1 MSDNA
6 NNDDSLKT
14 EEPTQRRLEEARE
27 KGQVAKSQ
35 EVGHWFMILA
45 FAVIIGLLAPQVASG
60 LSESMASLIA
70 RAHEYPVD
78 PGGLGRILGSLAL
91 EVFLVL
97 ALPLAVVVIAA
108 VLSGFL
114 QVGLIFTPE
123 PLKPKLNK
131 ISLISGVQRLFS
143 SRAIVEFVKG
153 IGKLAIV
160 AAVALLM
167 VWPQREMIPLLPSL
181 PMPDFLDL
189 LGVLAL
195 RVILG
200 VLAVMTVLAILDL
213 TYQRFQHNK
222 QLRMTKQEVRDEH
235 KQAEGDPMI
244 KARLRQLRAER
255 ARRRMLAAVPE
266 ADVVVTNPTHYAVA
280 LRYDPA
286 SMNAPKVTAKGV
298 DKVAQ
303 RIRAA
308 AEEHEVPLMEDP
320 PLARALFD
328 TVDLDSEVPPEHYK
342 AVAEII
348 GYVMRLKGRMPR
360 AAVPARARPGAGPGA
375 GSGTGSGTGPGPG
388 PAGRDSP

>member
-1 MSDNA
+1 MSDSA

-14 EEPTQRRLEEARE
+14 EEPTPRRLEEARE

-60 LSESMASLIA
+60 LSDSLEGLIA
-70 RAHEYPVD
+70 RAHLFPVD
-78 PGGLGRILGSLAL
+78 RGGLGDVLGSLVL

-97 ALPLAVVVIAA
+97 ALPLGVVVLAA
-108 VLSGFL
+108 VLAGFL
-114 QVGLIFTPE
+114 QVGLIFSLE
-123 PLKPKLNK
+123 PLKPKLSK
-131 ISLISGVQRLFS
+131 ISLVSGAKRLFS

-153 IGKLAIV
+153 IGKLTIV
-160 AAVALLM
+160 GAVAFLM
-167 VWPQREMIPLLPSL
+167 VWPQRDMIPLVPSM
-181 PMPDFLDL
+181 PMPDFLEL
-189 LGVLAL
+189 LGGLAL
-195 RVILG
+195 RVVLA

-213 TYQRFQHNK
+213 TYQRLQHNK

-244 KARLRQLRAER
+244 KARLRQIRAER

-280 LRYDPA
+280 LRYDAA

-308 AEEHEVPLMEDP
+308 AEAHEVPLMENP

-348 GYVMRLKGRMPR
+348 GYVMRLKGRMPK
-360 AAVPARARPGAGPGA
+360 AAATPGTGPRGAGPG
-375 GSGTGSGTGPGPG
+375 GG
-388 PAGRDSP
+388 DSP

>member
-1 MSDNA
+1 MSDTA

-14 EEPTQRRLEEARE
+14 EEPTPRRLEEARE

-45 FAVIIGLLAPQVASG
+45 LAMIIALLAPQAAARLTDALEG
-60 LSESMASLIA
+60 LIA
-70 RAHEYPVD
+70 RAHLFPLD
-78 PGGLGRILGSLAL
+78 QGGLGRLLGSLVL
-91 EVFLVL
+91 EVSLVL

-114 QVGLIFTPE
+114 QVGLIFTLE
-123 PLKPKLNK
+123 PLKPKLDK
-131 ISLISGVQRLFS
+131 ISLVAGVKRLFS
-143 SRAIVEFVKG
+143 SRAIFEFAKG

-160 AAVALLM
+160 GVVAFLM
-167 VWPQREMIPLLPSL
+167 IWPQREMIPLVPSM
-181 PMPDFLDL
+181 PMLDFLEL
-189 LGVLAL
+189 LSGLAL
-195 RVILG
+195 RVVLA

-213 TYQRFQHNK
+213 TFQRFQHNK

-244 KARLRQLRAER
+244 KARLRQIRAER

-286 SMNAPKVTAKGV
+286 AMNAPRVTAKGA
-298 DKVAQ
+298 DEVAK
-303 RIRAA
+303 RIREA
-308 AEEHEVPLMEDP
+308 AEAHEVPLMEDP

-342 AVAEII
+342 AVAEVI
-348 GYVMRLKGRMPR
+348 GYVMRLKGRM
-360 AAVPARARPGAGPGA
+360 AAGAGPA
-375 GSGTGSGTGPGPG
+375 RPAPG
-388 PAGRDSP
+388 GRDSP

>member
-1 MSDNA
+1 MSDTA
-6 NNDDSLKT
+6 DNDDSLKT
-14 EEPTQRRLEEARE
+14 EEPTPRRLEEARE

-35 EVGHWFMILA
+35 EVNHWFMILA
-45 FAVIIGLLAPQVASG
+45 FAAIIGLLAPQIAAG
-60 LSESMASLIA
+60 LSDSLQGLIA
-70 RAHEYPVD
+70 RAHQFPVD
-78 PGGLGRILGSLAL
+78 RGGVGRLLGSLVL
-91 EVFLVL
+91 EVFLAL
-97 ALPLAVVVIAA
+97 ALPLAVVVMAA
-108 VLSGFL
+108 VLAGFF
-114 QVGLIFTPE
+114 QVGLLFTVE

-131 ISLISGVQRLFS
+131 ISLVSGVQRLFS
-143 SRAIVEFVKG
+143 SRAIVEFLKG
-153 IGKLAIV
+153 VGKLAIV
-160 AAVALLM
+160 GAVSFLM
-167 VWPQREMIPLLPSL
+167 VWPQRDTIPLIPSM
-181 PMPDFLDL
+181 PMLDFLDL
-189 LGVLAL
+189 LAGLAL
-195 RVILG
+195 RVVLA

-213 TYQRFQHNK
+213 SYQRFQHNK

-244 KARLRQLRAER
+244 KARLRQIRAER

-280 LRYDPA
+280 LRYDAA

-308 AEEHEVPLMEDP
+308 AEEHRVPLMENP

-342 AVAEII
+342 AVAEVI
-348 GYVMRLKGRMPR
+348 GYVMRLKNRS
-360 AAVPARARPGAGPGA
+360 PAR
-375 GSGTGSGTGPGPG
+375 TG

>member
-1 MSDNA
+1 MSDTA

-14 EEPTQRRLEEARE
+14 EEPTQRRLDDARE
-27 KGQVAKSQ
+27 KGQVAKSH
-35 EVGHWFMILA
+35 EVSHWFMILS
-45 FAVIIGLLAPQVASG
+45 FAVIIGLLAPQIASG
-60 LSESMASLIA
+60 LSEPMERLIA
-70 RAHEYPVD
+70 RAHELPLD
-78 PGGLGRILGSLAL
+78 QGGLGELLGTLTL

-97 ALPLAVVVIAA
+97 ALPLGVVVIAA

-114 QVGLIFTPE
+114 QVGLIFTLE
-123 PLKPKLNK
+123 PLKPKLSK
-131 ISLISGVQRLFS
+131 ISLIAGVKRLFS
-143 SRAIVEFVKG
+143 IRAIVEFVKG

-160 AAVALLM
+160 GALAFMM
-167 VWPQREMIPLLPSL
+167 VWPEREMIPLVPS
-181 PMPDFLDL
+181 MPVLDFLDL
-189 LGVLAL
+189 LVGLAL
-195 RVILG
+195 RVVLA
-200 VLAVMTVLAILDL
+200 VLAVMTVLAILDF
-213 TYQRFQHNK
+213 TFQRFQHTK

-244 KARLRQLRAER
+244 KARLRQIRAER

-286 SMNAPKVTAKGV
+286 SMNAPRVTAKGV

-308 AEEHEVPLMEDP
+308 AEEHKVPLMENP

-348 GYVMRLKGRMPR
+348 GYVMRLRGQMPK
-360 AAVPARARPGAGPGA
+360 AAGPE
-375 GSGTGSGTGPGPG
+375 
-388 PAGRDSP
+388 PAGPDSP

>member
-1 MSDNA
+1 MSDSA

-14 EEPTQRRLEEARE
+14 EEPTQKRLAEARE

-45 FAVIIGLLAPQVASG
+45 FAVIIGLLAPQVAAG
-60 LSESMASLIA
+60 LSESLEGLIA
-70 RAHEYPVD
+70 RAHAFPVD
-78 PGGLGRILGSLAL
+78 RGGLGGLLGALIL

-97 ALPLAVVVIAA
+97 ALPLGVVVIAA

-114 QVGLIFTPE
+114 QVGLIFTLE
-123 PLKPKLNK
+123 PLKPKLSK
-131 ISLISGVQRLFS
+131 ISLVAGAQRLFS
-143 SRAIVEFVKG
+143 SRAIVEFLKG

-160 AAVALLM
+160 GALAFLM
-167 VWPQREMIPLLPSL
+167 VWPQRDMIPLVPTL
-181 PMPDFLDL
+181 PMLDFLDL
-189 LGVLAL
+189 LGGLAL
-195 RVILG
+195 RVVLA

-213 TYQRFQHNK
+213 TYQRFQHSK
-222 QLRMTKQEVRDEH
+222 QLRMTKQEVRDVH

-244 KARLRQLRAER
+244 KARLRQIRAER

-286 SMNAPKVTAKGV
+286 AMNAPKVTAKGV

-308 AEEHEVPLMEDP
+308 AEEHAVPLMEDP

-328 TVDLDSEVPPEHYK
+328 SVELDCEVPPEHYK
-342 AVAEII
+342 AVAEVI
-348 GYVMRLKGRMPR
+348 GYVMRLKGRMPK
-360 AAVPARARPGAGPGA
+360 AAGPTGAG
-375 GSGTGSGTGPGPG
+375 
-388 PAGRDSP
+388 DSP

>member
-1 MSDNA
+1 MSDTA

-14 EEPTQRRLEEARE
+14 EEPTPRRLEEARE

-45 FAVIIGLLAPQVASG
+45 FAVILGLLAPQVAGG
-60 LSESMASLIA
+60 LSESLTGLIA
-70 RAHEYPVD
+70 RAHQYPAD
-78 PGGLGRILGSLAL
+78 PVALGRILGTLML
-91 EVFLVL
+91 EVSLVL

-108 VLSGFL
+108 VLSGVL
-114 QVGLIFTPE
+114 QVGLIFTAE

-131 ISLISGVQRLFS
+131 ISLVSGVQRLFS

-153 IGKLAIV
+153 IVKLAV
-160 AAVALLM
+160 VGAVAFLM
-167 VWPQREMIPLLPSL
+167 VWPQREMIPLVPSM

-189 LGVLAL
+189 LGGLAL
-195 RVILG
+195 RVVLG

-244 KARLRQLRAER
+244 KARLRQIRAER

-298 DKVAQ
+298 EKVAR

-308 AEEHEVPLMEDP
+308 AEEHEVPLMENP

-328 TVDLDSEVPPEHYK
+328 SVDLDSEVPPEHYK

-348 GYVMRLKGRMPR
+348 GYVMRLKGRVPR
-360 AAVPARARPGAGPGA
+360 AAAPA
-375 GSGTGSGTGPGPG
+375 GPGPG
-388 PAGRDSP
+388 SGPAGPDSP

>member
-1 MSDNA
+1 MSDTA

-14 EEPTQRRLEEARE
+14 EEPTQRRLEDARE

-35 EVGHWFMILA
+35 EVSHWFMILA
-45 FAVIIGLLAPQVASG
+45 FAVIIGLLSPQIAAG
-60 LSESMASLIA
+60 LSEPLESLIA
-70 RAHEYPVD
+70 RAHEFPLD
-78 PGGLGRILGSLAL
+78 RGGTGELLGALAL
-91 EVFLVL
+91 DVFLVL
-97 ALPLAVVVIAA
+97 ALPLGVVVIAA

-114 QVGLIFTPE
+114 QVGPIFTLE
-123 PLKPKLNK
+123 PLKPKLSK
-131 ISLISGVQRLFS
+131 ISLVAGVKRLFS
-143 SRAIVEFVKG
+143 IRAVVEFVKG

-160 AAVALLM
+160 GALAFMM
-167 VWPQREMIPLLPSL
+167 VWPEREMIPLVPS
-181 PMPDFLDL
+181 MPVLEFLDL
-189 LGVLAL
+189 LGGLAL
-195 RVILG
+195 RVVLA

-213 TYQRFQHNK
+213 TFQRFQHNK

-244 KARLRQLRAER
+244 KARLRQIRAER

-280 LRYDPA
+280 LRYDPT
-286 SMNAPKVTAKGV
+286 SMNAPRVTAKGV

-308 AEEHEVPLMEDP
+308 AEEHKVPLMENP

-348 GYVMRLKGRMPR
+348 GYVMRLKGRMPK
-360 AAVPARARPGAGPGA
+360 ATAPK
-375 GSGTGSGTGPGPG
+375 GPGPT
-388 PAGRDSP
+388 GRDSP